1 MSHITA
7 SPPRSPSLAGLW
19 PWLRCSQLST
29 LSHGEWK
36 GSIIPTQPN
45 VFKDS
50 NECNA
55 VTQKMDFRE
64 GEGGEKKAILR
75 LWRSIITL
83 LPSPHPFSSLTSARV
98 CVFVCACAS
107 TYIMCAFVRIY
118 MSAPRVHADRPCVC
132 VCVFA
137 WIECVSERL
146 SGWAEISIKRE
157 WVQADRQDH
166 CGVN

>member
-7 SPPRSPSLAGLW
+7 SPPCSPSLPGLW

-64 GEGGEKKAILR
+64 GEGGGKKQSCVCGGALSLYSPPLIL
-75 LWRSIITL
+75 SPPL
-83 LPSPHPFSSLTSARV
+83 LVRTCV
-98 CVFVCACAS
+98 CLCACACAY
-107 TYIMCAFVRIY
+107 TCIMCLCACVCLCECIWVCRG
-118 MSAPRVHADRPCVC
+118 CVC
-132 VCVFA
+132 VCA
-137 WIECVSERL
+137 GIACVSERL